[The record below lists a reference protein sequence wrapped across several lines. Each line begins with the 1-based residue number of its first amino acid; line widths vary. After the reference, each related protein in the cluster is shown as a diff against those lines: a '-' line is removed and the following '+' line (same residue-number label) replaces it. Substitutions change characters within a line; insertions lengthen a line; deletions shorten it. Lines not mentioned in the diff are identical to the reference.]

1 MIKSAIQNIINTS
14 KTLKVLYV
22 EDNKEV
28 RESTLLMLQNFFDHI
43 VVAIDGHNALEL
55 YKNYF
60 YDTNTYFDIVISDI
74 QMPKLNGV
82 DMVHKIYKIN
92 KEQKIIM
99 VSAYSDKEYLIP
111 LLNMGVE
118 GFMQKPLSF
127 EQITDTVKKVC
138 QIFEGALITDFGDG
152 YTYNRFDNILLKDDE
167 KIKLNRNEVKLIELF
182 LKNINKNFSLEDM
195 FNYIFFDKPYKEYST
210 NSIRSLLK
218 RFRKKLPENFII
230 NNRTLGYKIKLPQQ
244 L

>member
-1 MIKSAIQNIINTS
+1 MIKANIQNILDTS

-28 RESTLLMLQNFFDHI
+28 RESTLLMLENFFDYV
-43 VVAIDGHNALEL
+43 VVAVNGDNGLKL
-55 YKNYF
+55 YQNYF
-60 YDTNTYFDIVISDI
+60 YDTNNYFDIVISDI

-82 DMVHKIYKIN
+82 DMVRKIYKIN

-127 EQITDTVKKVC
+127 EQITNIVKEVC
-138 QIFEGALITDFGDG
+138 KTFQDKLVTDFGDG
-152 YTYNRFDNILLKDDE
+152 YTYNRLSNLLLKDDE
-167 KIKLNRNEVKLIELF
+167 NIKLNSNEVKLLELF
-182 LKNINKNFSLEDM
+182 LKNTDKNFTLEDM
-195 FNYIFFDKPYKEYST
+195 FNYIFFDEPYKEFST
-210 NSIRSLLK
+210 NSIRALLK
-218 RFRKKLPENFII
+218 RFRKKLPGNLII
-230 NNRTLGYKIKLPQQ
+230 NNRTFGYRINLPQ
-244 L
+244 